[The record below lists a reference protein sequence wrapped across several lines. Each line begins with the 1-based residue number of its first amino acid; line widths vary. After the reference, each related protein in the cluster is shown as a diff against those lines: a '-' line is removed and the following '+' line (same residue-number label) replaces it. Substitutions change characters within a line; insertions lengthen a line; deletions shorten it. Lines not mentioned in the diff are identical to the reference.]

1 MLPTGHGNLTRAALV
16 KLTLLWLA
24 GGDLRMTMLA
34 LPPVLPLIH
43 QDLQL
48 NEMAVGALSGLP
60 VLLLGLAAIPG
71 SRLIVGIGARRAVI
85 GGLLLIAATS
95 ALRGLGPSQ
104 PMLFAMTF
112 LMGVGIAVIQ
122 PALPSLVAAWF
133 PNSPRLATAVYANGL
148 ISAEIG
154 SASLTIPLV
163 LPLVHDSWPL
173 SFLVWSMPVFATA
186 ILISILTPQER
197 RNNTA
202 AKGAWWPNWGDAK
215 LWQIGLLQ
223 GGSGTMYF
231 GANAFIP
238 DYLTNVGR
246 GDLVGLCLA
255 LLNVGQLPASFLLVL
270 FPGRLVGRK
279 GPIIAIAVG
288 AFLGLAC
295 ILTPLTW
302 SLVLGAAII
311 GFSGGFMLISA
322 LALPPLLAS
331 PEHVHSLSAGMFAI
345 GYTMSFIVP
354 LIGGRVWDLTNS
366 PAMAFIPVA
375 VAALVVLA
383 MTLTLP
389 SVRRSGRT
397 DLG

>member
-1 MLPTGHGNLTRAALV
+1 MRPDLTRGALV
-16 KLTLLWLA
+16 RLMLLWLA

-48 NEMAVGALSGLP
+48 DEMTVGALSGLP

-71 SRLIVGIGARRAVI
+71 SRLIVGVGARRAVV

-112 LMGVGIAVIQ
+112 LMGVGIATIQ

-133 PNSPRLATAVYANGL
+133 PNAPGLATAVYANGL
-148 ISAEIG
+148 IVAEIG

-173 SFLVWSMPVFATA
+173 SFLLWSMPVFATA
-186 ILISILTPQER
+186 VLISVLTPKEQR
-197 RNNTA
+197 ANTA
-202 AKGAWWPNWGDAK
+202 AKAWWPSWGSTK

-238 DYLTNVGR
+238 DYLTNIGR
-246 GDLVGLCLA
+246 SELVGLCLT
-255 LLNVGQLPASFLLVL
+255 LLNASQLPASFLLLL
-270 FPGRLVGRK
+270 FPRRLLGHK
-279 GPIIAIAVG
+279 GPLIVIALG

-295 ILTPLTW
+295 ILVPLTW
-302 SLVLGAAII
+302 SLVLGAGII

-331 PEHVHSLSAGMFAI
+331 AEHVHRLSAGMFAI

-354 LIGGRVWDLTNS
+354 LIGGRVWDLTHN

-375 VAALVVLA
+375 VAAIIVLSIA
-383 MTLTLP
+383 LMLP
-389 SVRRSGRT
+389 SVRRRAT
-397 DLG
+397 D

>member
-1 MLPTGHGNLTRAALV
+1 
-16 KLTLLWLA
+16 
-24 GGDLRMTMLA
+24 
-34 LPPVLPLIH
+34 
-43 QDLQL
+43 
-48 NEMAVGALSGLP
+48 
-60 VLLLGLAAIPG
+60 
-71 SRLIVGIGARRAVI
+71 
-85 GGLLLIAATS
+85 
-95 ALRGLGPSQ
+95 
-104 PMLFAMTF
+104 
-112 LMGVGIAVIQ
+112 
-122 PALPSLVAAWF
+122 
-133 PNSPRLATAVYANGL
+133 
-148 ISAEIG
+148 
-154 SASLTIPLV
+154 
-163 LPLVHDSWPL
+163 
-173 SFLVWSMPVFATA
+173 MPVFATA